1 MEKETL
7 SLYKIKKDLMN
18 MVISDSKTILLVS
31 IILLPLMALVLVLY
45 NRLSKDVS
53 IILHL
58 FIMIPVILFLVT
70 IIFCSTY
77 LITQAIQIKKGKF
90 ILETDELIGKE
101 EETPKSFRS
110 IYYRPYRLYFKCNE
124 KFDIPVTKSYKW
136 SRLYS
141 MREKDIYLTSETG
154 DIFLLVKMNKGI
166 AMVYNTK
173 YFELST
179 SLL

>member
-18 MVISDSKTILLVS
+18 MVISDSKTILLIS
-31 IILLPLMALVLVLY
+31 IILLPLMALVLVMY

-101 EETPKSFRS
+101 EETPKTLQ
-110 IYYRPYRLYFKCNE
+110 I
-124 KFDIPVTKSYKW
+124 
-136 SRLYS
+136 
-141 MREKDIYLTSETG
+141 
-154 DIFLLVKMNKGI
+154 IF
-166 AMVYNTK
+166 
-173 YFELST
+173 
-179 SLL
+179 

>member
-18 MVISDSKTILLVS
+18 MVISDSKTILLIS
-31 IILLPLMALVLVLY
+31 IILLPLMALALVMY

-77 LITQAIQIKKGKF
+77 LITQAI
-90 ILETDELIGKE
+90 
-101 EETPKSFRS
+101 
-110 IYYRPYRLYFKCNE
+110 
-124 KFDIPVTKSYKW
+124 
-136 SRLYS
+136 
-141 MREKDIYLTSETG
+141 
-154 DIFLLVKMNKGI
+154 
-166 AMVYNTK
+166 
-173 YFELST
+173 
-179 SLL
+179 

>member
-18 MVISDSKTILLVS
+18 MVISDSKNILLIS
-31 IILLPLMALVLVLY
+31 IILLPIMALLLLMY
-45 NRLSKDVS
+45 NRVS
-53 IILHL
+53 SDGGIIINFIIITPVIVSSAAILFVIILL
-58 FIMIPVILFLVT
+58 
-70 IIFCSTY
+70 II
-77 LITQAIQIKKGKF
+77 QAIQIKKGKF
-90 ILETDELIGKE
+90 VLETDKLIGKE